1 MGTPPQSRNI
11 GNQGISL
18 GTKPRALQ
26 VADVHLGQLPKTGGV
41 GVGLFASFG
50 ALLICIGILL
60 ARRKKHY

>member
-1 MGTPPQSRNI
+1 MI
-11 GNQGISL
+11 
-18 GTKPRALQ
+18 K

-41 GVGLFASFG
+41 GVGLFAAFG